1 MEAEHCWASI
11 ELLDRV
17 EGDLCKGDVL
27 VFRKSGINGHVGIY
41 LGNGEYIHADSIN
54 GVIRTYIHEYPPVLT
69 YRVSDSG
76 VVKS

>member
-1 MEAEHCWASI
+1 M
-11 ELLDRV
+11 
-17 EGDLCKGDVL
+17 